1 MPKAIAKLSS
11 DRRRRL
17 CVEIHR
23 VYTAEGRK
31 KTETNSAAPP
41 ESALPQNG
49 VFLSSMVEDHDDYYE
64 ECFVR

>member
-1 MPKAIAKLSS
+1 M
-11 DRRRRL
+11 
-17 CVEIHR
+17 
-23 VYTAEGRK
+23 YTAEGRK

-41 ESALPQNG
+41 ESALPQNWSQDLALPQNG